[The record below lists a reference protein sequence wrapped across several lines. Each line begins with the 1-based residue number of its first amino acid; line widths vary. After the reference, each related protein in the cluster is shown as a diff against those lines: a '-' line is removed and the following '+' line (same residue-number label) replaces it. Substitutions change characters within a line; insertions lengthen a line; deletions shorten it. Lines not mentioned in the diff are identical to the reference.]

1 MQVRIIRSAN
11 RRRTVQAR
19 VVNGEVVVRVPQGM
33 AAEEESRVV
42 ERLHRRLE
50 RRSAAKEVDLAERAG
65 RLADRHRLP
74 LPSGIRWVSNQ
85 ETLWGSCTPATGQV
99 RISDR
104 MSGMP
109 LWVLDYVL
117 VHELAHIS
125 QPGHGPAFWRLV
137 DRYPLSERARGYL
150 MASGA
155 GADLDGTDID
165 PVPA

>member
-19 VVNGEVVVRVPQGM
+19 VVNGEVVVRVPAGM

-50 RRSAAKEVDLAERAG
+50 RRSAAKEVDLAERAE
-65 RLADRHRLP
+65 RLANRHRLP

-104 MSGMP
+104 LSGMP

-117 VHELAHIS
+117 VHELAHLS

-165 PVPA
+165 LAPA